1 MSKLDD
7 VVIFEYKTDEF
18 GRPINSLQQ
27 VKANYNVVKQA
38 LPDNNIIALPDTI
51 TLKDINEN
59 DLKDINKRLLDDVI
73 EIMDIHDD
81 DWMDELKK
89 VDVSEMRVVNDE

>member
-18 GRPINSLQQ
+18 GRPINTLQQ
-27 VKANYNVVKQA
+27 VKANYSVVKQA
-38 LPDNNIIALPDTI
+38 LPDNRIIVLPDTV

-59 DLKDINKRLLDDVI
+59 DLKDINKRLLDDVM
-73 EIMDIHDD
+73 EIMG
-81 DWMDELKK
+81 L
-89 VDVSEMRVVNDE
+89 